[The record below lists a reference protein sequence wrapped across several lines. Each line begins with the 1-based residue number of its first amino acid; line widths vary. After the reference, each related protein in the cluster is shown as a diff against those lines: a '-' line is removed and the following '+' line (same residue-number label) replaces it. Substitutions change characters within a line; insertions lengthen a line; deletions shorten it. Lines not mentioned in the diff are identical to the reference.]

1 MEAYLIAI
9 STLWSIQVLLTLGL
23 YLQFG
28 LAGLVNFGHVAG
40 YALGAYAA
48 AIVTTAGG
56 HWLWG
61 FMSGVVLSVGFAA
74 GLGAATLRL
83 RGDYFA
89 IATLG
94 LAEVIRLFILNAHAV
109 TRGPL
114 GIPGIP
120 RPAIGA
126 WELDEPVA
134 FLTMTAML
142 AALAYVF
149 CELVTRSP
157 LGRALRAIRDDE
169 IAAAALGKD
178 VFRLRVLAA
187 RLGAILSAVAG
198 GLWAHYVTYVS
209 PEQFTA
215 EMTFNT
221 WIALLLGGAGR
232 PVGAVVGSGGL
243 LLLLEGSRFLRDVI
257 VVLDEPRM
265 AAMRQALVG
274 LGLIVVPAYM
284 RKRM

>member
-9 STLWSIQVLLTLGL
+9 STLWGIQILLTLGL

-40 YALGAYAA
+40 YGLGAYAA

-61 FMSGVVLSVGFAA
+61 FVGGVLLSVAFAT

-94 LAEVIRLFILNAHAV
+94 LAEVIRLFITNAHGI

-114 GIPGIP
+114 GIPGIA
-120 RPAIGA
+120 RPAIGV
-126 WELDEPVA
+126 WKLDEPLA
-134 FLTMTAML
+134 FLAMVGVL
-142 AALAYVF
+142 AGVAYVF
-149 CELVTRSP
+149 CELVSRAP
-157 LGRALRAIRDDE
+157 LGRTLRAIRDDE
-169 IAAAALGKD
+169 VAAAALGKD

-215 EMTFNT
+215 EITFNT
-221 WIALLLGGAGR
+221 WIALLLGGTRG
-232 PVGAVVGSGGL
+232 PVGAVVGSAGL
-243 LLLLEGSRFLRDVI
+243 LVLLEGSRFLRDVI
-257 VVLDEPRM
+257 AVLDEPRM
-265 AAMRQALVG
+265 AAMRQVLVG

-284 RKRM
+284 RKGM